1 MCLCLAE
8 EILSLLSSG
17 SLGEEDLEELLAA
30 SSRTREGR
38 LGSLYDDQLLAQEI
52 RSWVTLADR

>member
-1 MCLCLAE
+1 M
-8 EILSLLSSG
+8 SLLNSG
-17 SLGEEDLEELLAA
+17 SLGEEDLEELLAV

-38 LGSLYDDQLLAQEI
+38 LGALYDDQLLAQEI